1 MTITANPALLDVRTW
16 EEPRHLNARGT
27 VFVLAGPGETPEVYQ
42 RFATRLASD
51 AYRVVV
57 VSATDHLDPRAA
69 AEIAQ
74 LLADPDQPGPKV
86 LLGSD
91 AGATAALELAVPTGA
106 DAVITAGLPV
116 AGAHDERDWQSEIS
130 ARTSC
135 PNHQQVLQRSTRHSL
150 LHDVP
155 AVRLSAAASADS
167 TTPDSTTPDSTTP
180 DVTVLPQSLPVLAVH
195 GAADPLSPLP
205 QALARYAEVGV
216 RNIWVVEGGLH
227 DILNDVTHRSVAATI
242 VLFLERLRLDPTL
255 PTIIAPVSPGRAAP
269 TGSRT

>member
-1 MTITANPALLDVRTW
+1 MTITADPDLLDVRTW

-57 VSATDHLDPRAA
+57 ISATDHLAPRAA
-69 AEIAQ
+69 AEIGQ

-86 LLGSD
+86 LLGCD
-91 AGATAALELAVPTGA
+91 AGARAALELAVSTGA

-116 AGAHDERDWQSEIS
+116 TGAHDERDWQSEIS

-135 PNHQQVLQRSTRHSL
+135 PNHQAVLQRSTRHSL

-155 AVRLSAAASADS
+155 AVRLSADPSADS
-167 TTPDSTTPDSTTP
+167 TAAG
-180 DVTVLPQSLPVLAVH
+180 VTVLPASLPVLAVH
-195 GAADPLSPLP
+195 GGADPLSPLP
-205 QALARYAEVGV
+205 SALARYAEVGV
-216 RNIWVVEGGLH
+216 SNVWVVDGGLH

-242 VLFLERLRLDPTL
+242 VLFLERLRLDASL
-255 PTIIAPVSPGRAAP
+255 PTIIAPAAARQAEVPPGRSAP